1 MKGYGQYCPMALACE
16 IVGERWTP
24 LVLRELMCGRSRFNE
39 IQRSLPRMSPSLLVR
54 RLRTLM
60 DAGLVARRRGAATAE
75 YVLTESGAE
84 LVPVLEGLAAW
95 GKTWL
100 PATLSKIEPD
110 PDLIV
115 WDMHRRI
122 SLGRMPEERVV
133 VRFDFTDQPKAK
145 RYRWI
150 MGDKSGVE
158 LCIKDPGHEVDLFI
172 ETDSRT
178 ITGVWYGDIPLKR
191 AIADGR
197 IRLDGPRRLREMF
210 PSWLLLNELAAVPRK
225 VPLSAVQ
232 PARRQHQGRGSRS
245 PDRHSPG
252 GAAS

>member
-1 MKGYGQYCPMALACE
+1 MALACE

-24 LVLRELMCGRSRFNE
+24 LVLRELMCGRRRFND
-39 IQRSLPRMSPSLLVR
+39 IHRGVPRMSPALLTQ

-60 DAGLVARRRGAATAE
+60 EAGLVERRRGAAASE

-84 LVPVLEGLAAW
+84 LAPVLEGLAVW

-100 PATLSKIEPD
+100 PATLSEIEPD

-115 WDMHRRI
+115 WDLHRRI
-122 SLGRMPEERVV
+122 DLSRMPEQRTVL
-133 VRFDFTDQPKAK
+133 RFEFTDQPKPK

-150 MGDKSGVE
+150 MGDRSGVE
-158 LCIKDPGHEVDLFI
+158 LCIRDPGHEVDLFV

-178 ITGVWYGDIPLKR
+178 ITGVWYGDVPLKQ

-197 IRLDGPRRLREMF
+197 IHLDGPRRLREMF
-210 PSWLLLNELAAVPRK
+210 PSWLMLNELAAVPRK
-225 VPLSAVQ
+225 RPL
-232 PARRQHQGRGSRS
+232 
-245 PDRHSPG
+245 
-252 GAAS
+252 GAS